1 MTPKPSSYLLE
12 PDYQTAPL
20 GLDLPVVGLLCSA
33 AERMDAI
40 LFLDISIKRL
50 MRRSSNQA
58 LCKDAI
64 QEQGGFYVA
73 AAVGN

>member
-1 MTPKPSSYLLE
+1 M
-12 PDYQTAPL
+12 
-20 GLDLPVVGLLCSA
+20 GLLCSA

-40 LFLDISIKRL
+40 LFLGISIKWL

-73 AAVGN
+73 AAVEN